1 MKIHPCVLKQSKIIC
16 TPSDPG
22 NFNLL
27 SVALVFYKQMAE
39 MQRVLLGSKGTEAA
53 QVVSERFHGFWR
65 LANIERRD
73 LGSIALS
80 LYGALHKIAGGSSP
94 AEPAPPAHEWWN
106 VYDERYDCAVSMRK

>member
-53 QVVSERFHGFWR
+53 QV
-65 LANIERRD
+65 I
-73 LGSIALS
+73 
-80 LYGALHKIAGGSSP
+80 KSP
-94 AEPAPPAHEWWN
+94 AAVRLRNPRRLHTSGGTSMMSAMTAP
-106 VYDERYDCAVSMRK
+106 CL